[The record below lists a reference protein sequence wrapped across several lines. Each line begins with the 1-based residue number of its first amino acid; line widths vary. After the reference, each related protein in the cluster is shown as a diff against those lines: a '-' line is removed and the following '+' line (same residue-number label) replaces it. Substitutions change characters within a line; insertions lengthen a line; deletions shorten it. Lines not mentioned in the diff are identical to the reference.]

1 MAAETDLGLV
11 PVEDDG
17 RVPQDGRHPVQDPAL
32 EHGDIHHSGQWITI
46 TADNGGEESE
56 ILRIIS

>member
-46 TADNGGEESE
+46 TADNGGRSQKY
-56 ILRIIS
+56 